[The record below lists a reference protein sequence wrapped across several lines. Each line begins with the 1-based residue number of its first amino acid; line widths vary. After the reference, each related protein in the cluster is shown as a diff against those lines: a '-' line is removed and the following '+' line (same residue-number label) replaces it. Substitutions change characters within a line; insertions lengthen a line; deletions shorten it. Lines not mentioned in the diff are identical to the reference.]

1 MQAYSSHPLHF
12 IISAMLTVIAQAAVQ
27 LSTTADIAGHF
38 DELHYFFNHMFRR
51 RNYDLVA
58 KYIAS
63 LYATKI

>member
-1 MQAYSSHPLHF
+1 
-12 IISAMLTVIAQAAVQ
+12 MLTVIAQAAVQ